1 MFRIVVPLSLRC
13 KRFNIMHATPVAGH
27 MGELKIL
34 YRIRLRFFWP
44 RICTDIKEW
53 IHQCTHYTLTY
64 RWRRRGQELKFSWS
78 VSSPFG
84 ILRVALWMTSHH
96 TDENGNMAL
105 MNSMCDMSQFV
116 VVFPVPDESSTILA
130 SYFMQHVL
138 MKFGLCYF
146 VVLNDDTPVKGA
158 FIAMYQALNLKY
170 DILTKRN
177 DKALC

>member
-1 MFRIVVPLSLRC
+1 
-13 KRFNIMHATPVAGH
+13 MHATPVAGH

-44 RICTDIKEW
+44 RIRTDIKEW
-53 IHQCTHYTLTY
+53 IHQCTHCTLTY

-116 VVFPVPDESSTILA
+116 VVFHVPDESSTILA

-138 MKFGLCYF
+138 MKFGLCHF
-146 VVLNDDTPVKGA
+146 VVLDDGTPVKGA

-177 DKALC
+177 HKALC

>member
-1 MFRIVVPLSLRC
+1 
-13 KRFNIMHATPVAGH
+13 MHATPVAGH

-53 IHQCTHYTLTY
+53 IHQCPQCTLIY

-84 ILRVALWMTSHH
+84 ILRVDLWMTGHH

-105 MNSMCDMSQFV
+105 MNSMCGMSQFV

-138 MKFGLCYF
+138 MKVGLCHL
-146 VVLNDDTPVKGA
+146 VVLDNLTPFKGDY
-158 FIAMYQALNLKY
+158 IAICQALNLNY
-170 DILTKRN
+170 DILLNRIIRGSLLSIKIASN
-177 DKALC
+177 IKV